1 MPRTLLSV
9 VNMHDNV
16 NHVVV
21 IDNLQKVKQVKYIMA
36 KRMLTTPDN
45 VNLYETPQMNEIM
58 VSERVIGNTKVMYM
72 YIDSYE
78 EPIREYSWFRYYF
91 CCGR

>member
-9 VNMHDNV
+9 MNIHDNV
-16 NHVVV
+16 SHVVV
-21 IDNLQKVKQVKYIMA
+21 IDNLQKVKQVYIMA

-45 VNLYETPQMNEIM
+45 VNLYENPQMNEIM

-72 YIDSYE
+72 YIDAYE